1 VQRRSVVSLIAALSF
16 AVSAFAATAPTPLV
30 RRLAVLSFYNPR
42 LMYLKYQP
50 LVDYLSA
57 TTGETWELL
66 ITPSYDNTIEVLCTG
81 QVDLAYLA
89 PYTYLRAHDTCG
101 VVPLVRLNTGGK
113 ATYRSLILVKSDSSV
128 RRLRDLAGKRFAFG
142 SPMST
147 SSHLVPRAM
156 LGDAGLRPGVDYSCL
171 YFLHHERAVRILL
184 LGEADAC
191 GVRDIVGEKFTPQ
204 PLRVLARSEEIPNF
218 PLVLAPGSPPE
229 LRDTLLRVLVV
240 LPRREPKLAERIS
253 HFDQELAGG
262 FAPCADRDYLPIR
275 RLALRL
281 FGPGAFVLPT
291 AALECNPGGP

>member
-156 LGDAGLRPGVDYSCL
+156 LG
-171 YFLHHERAVRILL
+171 
-184 LGEADAC
+184 EADAC